1 MIWPT
6 VSRVSFA
13 CEFDSRDGRITNMA
27 TAFGAVTGTLLR
39 YKELEAMLL
48 GKTVV
53 EARFLKPDYLR
64 SYADRLVHTQGL
76 VSEEYRR
83 DVCMNLLDTFL
94 TKFGI

>member
-13 CEFDSRDGRITNMA
+13 CEFDSRDGRITNVA
-27 TAFGAVTGTLLR
+27 TAFGAVAGTVLR
-39 YKELEAMLL
+39 CKGLEAMLL
-48 GKTVV
+48 GKTVA
-53 EARFLKPDYLR
+53 EARSLKSDCFR